1 MRRRT
6 DNYDFN
12 NTQYAAD
19 DQYDDYGDGNQE
31 TLGFSCADSEENQ
44 PDDYLEPN
52 DTEYIDDDDD
62 LENELTALS
71 ETDDDDK
78 TRAKDA
84 SLLLNE
90 NDKYYKNL
98 SKDEITAKWL
108 IIVDKFN
115 NGDENEQ
122 KEAADNAI
130 QQLSGYVHSL
140 IERKYH
146 TYYEQDPSFRE
157 DLEQVGKMGIIKALG
172 RYDPKRA
179 LPTTFFYTAI
189 KHELF
194 ELTNCMRHETKSH
207 VATTRKKLEAIQ
219 RRCKAEGYEANE
231 PFFQYIT
238 GDPYRRIVNVLET
251 MKINKNKLNID
262 DPDAREIADSDPR
275 HLGTEAEAISNANTK
290 AIVDIIRQV
299 CKKDEELCECII
311 DRYVNG
317 VSLDDLAERCGRTKD
332 QLASE
337 IGNVLKLLQYDD
349 RLNILYPE
357 LAPSDRRRNINQEI
371 MTMPEFEDDLKSTDL
386 IDLISQQDD
395 DTIRRQNAQMSNMH
409 ARFHFEG

>member
-6 DNYDFN
+6 DDYNFRN
-12 NTQYAAD
+12 IPQMD
-19 DQYDDYGDGNQE
+19 DQRDDYGDGNQE
-31 TLGFSCADSEENQ
+31 TLGFSYADSEENQ
-44 PDDYLEPN
+44 PTDYMESDIEEECDDIDEDSEDELAEFLE
-52 DTEYIDDDDD
+52 
-62 LENELTALS
+62 S
-71 ETDDDDK
+71 DDDDK
-78 TRAKDA
+78 TRAKNA

-90 NDKYYKNL
+90 NDKFYKNL
-98 SKDEITAKWL
+98 SKDEIKKKWL
-108 IIVDKFN
+108 VIVDKFN
-115 NGDENEQ
+115 HGNEYEQ

-130 QQLSGYVHSL
+130 QQLSGYVHNL

-146 TYYEQDPSFRE
+146 TYYEQDPSFLE
-157 DLEQVGKMGIIKALG
+157 DLEQVGKMGILKALG
-172 RYDPKRA
+172 HYDPNRA

-189 KHELF
+189 THELF
-194 ELTNCMRHETKSH
+194 ELTNSMRHETKSH

-231 PFFQYIT
+231 PFYQYIT

-251 MKINKNKLNID
+251 MQINKNKVNID

-275 HLGTEAEAISNANTK
+275 HLGTEAEAISNANMK
-290 AIVDIIRQV
+290 AIVDVIRRV
-299 CKKDEELCECII
+299 CKKDPDLCECII

-317 VSLDDLAERCGRTKD
+317 APLDELAERYGRTKD
-332 QLASE
+332 QLAGE
-337 IGNVLKLLQYDD
+337 ISNVLKLLQYDD

-386 IDLISQQDD
+386 LDLISQQDD
-395 DTIRRQNAQMSNMH
+395 DTLRRQNAQMSNMH
-409 ARFHFEG
+409 ERFHFEG